1 MWNFGETL
9 LEDIFE
15 DTFRLKTHP
24 SCAELFYRSVRIQG
38 GTRMDRKN
46 PITAWGTPW
55 QHHAIQLRL
64 WESIFPI
71 LFQPTVCLYIP
82 KGGFSRWISQTI
94 NTIHNWLV
102 VSTPLKNISQNG
114 NLPQIGMEIKKYLKP
129 PPRQRQDSLLS
140 FLMTMASVTATL
152 AFPTS
157 RLPGLGRFGRSL
169 VRVSIQPWN
178 IIMEHN
184 HGGLE
189 NICPF

>member
-46 PITAWGTPW
+46 PNTAWGTPW

-114 NLPQIGMEIKKYLKP
+114 NLPQIGMEIKKIFETTTQTTPRFFAQLSDDYGFCDRHPCLPYFQIAGPRSVWEVTCACIHTTLK
-129 PPRQRQDSLLS
+129 
-140 FLMTMASVTATL
+140 
-152 AFPTS
+152 
-157 RLPGLGRFGRSL
+157 
-169 VRVSIQPWN
+169 
-178 IIMEHN
+178 HN
-184 HGGLE
+184 HGT
-189 NICPF
+189 